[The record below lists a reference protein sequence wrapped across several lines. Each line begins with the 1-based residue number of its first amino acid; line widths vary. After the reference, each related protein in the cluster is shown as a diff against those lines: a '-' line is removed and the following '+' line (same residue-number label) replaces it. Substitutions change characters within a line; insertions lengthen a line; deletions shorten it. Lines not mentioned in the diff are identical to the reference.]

1 MAYDI
6 LLDEDGD
13 LLIVNGDFVIGESI
27 DQEVGLILQ
36 SNKGEYKE
44 FPTFGLNLIELI
56 NSNTSE
62 VELNQLLKIELKKDG
77 KNYQQLKE
85 RIQRRVNENN

>member
-44 FPTFGLNLIELI
+44 FPTFGLNLIELTRI
-56 NSNTSE
+56 IHQKSKN
-62 VELNQLLKIELKKDG
+62 LNVKCYI
-77 KNYQQLKE
+77 
-85 RIQRRVNENN
+85 